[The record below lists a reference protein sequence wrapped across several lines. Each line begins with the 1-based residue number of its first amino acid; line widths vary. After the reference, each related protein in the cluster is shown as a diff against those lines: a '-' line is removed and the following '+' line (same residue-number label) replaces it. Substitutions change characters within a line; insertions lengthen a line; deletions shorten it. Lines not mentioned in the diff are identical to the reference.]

1 MRGKVSSVSR
11 FLMCWRHAAL
21 RHRWSRRAG
30 PAHVWRVRFDQ
41 PGAWIEIPGAL
52 FMDGCTPRL
61 DGRSARASRQ
71 FKNWQKPTSVIVLC
85 AAVYPAWL

>member
-61 DGRSARASRQ
+61 DGRTLPVCESISSIQELA
-71 FKNWQKPTSVIVLC
+71 KTH
-85 AAVYPAWL
+85 